1 MSFFQIRLIELVF
14 IGVQS
19 IADLKVCSDSRAFH
33 FFNFMY
39 LYAKTYSFS
48 PVLSLSCP
56 QTGEKIIF
64 IFSVAQTIINVE
76 FGFDTVGLLAT
87 RCF

>member
-19 IADLKVCSDSRAFH
+19 IADLKVSSDSRPFH

-56 QTGEKIIF
+56 QTLSSPSFFMKLVRKLSSYF
-64 IFSVAQTIINVE
+64 
-76 FGFDTVGLLAT
+76 LWHKL
-87 RCF
+87 